1 MKKYL
6 RFFFVGLAAF
16 LLASCDAQTGK
27 GNSLTG
33 GGTADMPFVN
43 SDGIGDLKRG
53 TPFLECVDECSGDW
67 IPTLESLSS
76 DKDLMFGFYD
86 RTCLKTV
93 SFAETSVYLLLYAQ
107 DELMAALDFGSGC
120 LYGDGLASQAVRQLI
135 VYSPK
140 LKLGG
145 GIHTGMSAKELVDDF
160 GAEIKYSEGAETA
173 ILSFE
178 VPDLPSRIKLVGTA
192 KEINREKIDSMY
204 EQQSDSDIY
213 LTLDDVKDCTL
224 TEIVIG

>member
-1 MKKYL
+1 MTKFLYL
-6 RFFFVGLAAF
+6 FFAGLAIVTF
-16 LLASCDAQTGK
+16 ASCGSQGSK
-27 GNSLTG
+27 GNSLAG
-33 GGTADMPFVN
+33 GEATDMPFVN

-53 TPFLECVDECSGDW
+53 TPFLECVECSGDW

-145 GIHTGMSAKELVDDF
+145 GIHTGMSAKELVNDF